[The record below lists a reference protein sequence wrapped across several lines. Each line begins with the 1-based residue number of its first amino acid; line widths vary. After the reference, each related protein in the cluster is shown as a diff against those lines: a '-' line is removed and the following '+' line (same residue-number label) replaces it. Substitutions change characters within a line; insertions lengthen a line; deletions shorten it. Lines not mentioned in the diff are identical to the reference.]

1 MNMQS
6 ISEAENETGNIQLSR
21 TFEGS
26 VNQETRRLKESRPNL
41 QGQSRESNS
50 SNVGSTT

>member
-6 ISEAENETGNIQLSR
+6 ITGAENETRNTIQLTR

-26 VNQETRRLKESRPNL
+26 VNQETRPIKDPNL
-41 QGQSRESNS
+41 QGQRRESNS